1 MTAACRQLQVSI
13 SLRVAGALD
22 AAEGARLDAHLAV
35 CPACRAEV
43 ARTAELLELV
53 RLPPPSQAEH
63 HALADLP
70 VRIVAELRSPRPAR
84 APASLRNGRRI
95 ALGAL
100 VAAGIGALA
109 LAPGLI
115 RRERPPAA
123 ASAEVTEVAAS
134 EGVAPEGAVTA
145 QASPERAW
153 EEPDLDALWQDA
165 SIVTLDGSEG
175 G

>member
-1 MTAACRQLQVSI
+1 MTHACRQLQVSI

-22 AAEGARLDAHLAV
+22 AAEGARLDAHLGV

-43 ARTAELLELV
+43 ARTAELLDLV
-53 RLPPPSQAEH
+53 RLPPPTQAEH

-70 VRIVAELRSPRPAR
+70 ARIVAELRSPRPTR

-100 VAAGIGALA
+100 VAAGIGALVI
-109 LAPGLI
+109 APGLI
-115 RRERPPAA
+115 HREGPPPA
-123 ASAEVTEVAAS
+123 ASAEVAAAS
-134 EGVAPEGAVTA
+134 DGVAPEGSVTA